1 MARRLRFRPRAKEDL
16 DRIYDFIADFAGA
29 PSAHRIQSEIEAQC
43 RKLTTWP
50 HRGTPHP
57 EMRAG
62 LRTVPCGKAVIA
74 YLVEARDVVI
84 VRVRYGG
91 QQLRP
96 EDFVD

>member
-1 MARRLRFRPRAKEDL
+1 L

-29 PSAHRIQSEIEAQC
+29 SSAHRIQLEIEAQC
-43 RKLTTWP
+43 RKLSTWP

-57 EMRAG
+57 EMREG

-74 YLVEARDVVI
+74 YVVEGRDVIV

-91 QQLRP
+91 QQLRA
-96 EDFVD
+96 EDVAD